1 MARGPAGGLDRME
14 RSDRPCPPGVRRA
27 AQGPWPIV
35 MGAPS
40 ETACAVALVGRGT
53 RRRARASTVEAL
65 DLRMTLIGSGH
76 SEYGM
81 FNTPSKPKALVERSS
96 RLLRAGGACAC
107 CYRRPSSTVHRC
119 RTSNGLP
126 QTCTGECWCQELRAR
141 QKERMGSKDCIHY
154 TEDSCEVKRIVPA
167 VAAGRAW

>member
-1 MARGPAGGLDRME
+1 ME
-14 RSDRPCPPGVRRA
+14 RSDRPCPLGMRRA

-40 ETACAVALVGRGT
+40 ETACAVAFVGRGT
-53 RRRARASTVEAL
+53 HCRARAPTVEAL
-65 DLRMTLIGSGH
+65 VLRMTLIGSGH
-76 SEYGM
+76 SYGT
-81 FNTPSKPKALVERSS
+81 FNAPSKPKALVQRSS
-96 RLLRAGGACAC
+96 HLLRAGRACAC
-107 CYRRPSSTVHRC
+107 CHRRPSSTVPRC

-154 TEDSCEVKRIVPA
+154 TGDSYEVKGIVPA
-167 VAAGRAW
+167 VRGGGEGCTLLTSDV